1 MRLKNLDLIIGLI
14 VTAINV
20 GWTLLPDH
28 SSYLTIIGIIL
39 ALPLVFVLPG
49 YTLTEA
55 LFKRSG
61 NSSEDLIRQPALKL
75 ERPFKTS
82 DRIIIGLGL
91 SLALVIL
98 SGFILNM
105 FSTGL
110 QAFSWVVCLA
120 LQTMVFSLIAAYRRR
135 STPASEVRTSRRFK
149 VGLSDYLLL
158 GLAIIV
164 TLGSFNYAAYIA
176 LNQPRPGFTQLWM
189 LPTPQTNNSC
199 SMLVGVHS
207 SETGPTT
214 YRIVMTINNTQT
226 ENWPSVALMPQQDWN
241 QLVPLQPATID
252 TMNIA
257 VQLYRAD
264 KPDAVYRETHITLSS
279 SGSGENR
286 TITCS
291 LNGGTKAS
299 SS

>member
-14 VTAINV
+14 ITAINV

-28 SSYLTIIGIIL
+28 SSYLTVIGILL
-39 ALPLVFVLPG
+39 ALPLVFILPG

-55 LFKRSG
+55 LFKRST

-82 DRIIIGLGL
+82 DRIIVGLGL

-120 LQTMVFSLIAAYRRR
+120 LQTMLFSLIAAYRRR
-135 STPASEVRTSRRFK
+135 STNIAEIRTPRRFK
-149 VGLSDYLLL
+149 VSISDYLLL
-158 GLAIIV
+158 GLAIVV
-164 TLGSFNYAAYIA
+164 TVASFNYATYTATH
-176 LNQPRPGFTQLWM
+176 QPHPGFTQLWM
-189 LPTPQTNNSC
+189 LPTPQANNSC
-199 SMLVGVHS
+199 SVLVGVHS

-214 YRIVMTINNTQT
+214 YRIVMTVNNAQT
-226 ENWPSVALMPQQDWN
+226 ANWPSVALMPQQDWN
-241 QLVPLQPATID
+241 QLVPIKPATTE
-252 TMNIA
+252 TMNVA
-257 VQLYRAD
+257 VQLYRTD
-264 KPDAVYRETHITLSS
+264 KPDVVYRETHVTLAN
-279 SGSGENR
+279 SGEGGNH
-286 TITCS
+286 TITCGLHS
-291 LNGGTKAS
+291 
-299 SS
+299 